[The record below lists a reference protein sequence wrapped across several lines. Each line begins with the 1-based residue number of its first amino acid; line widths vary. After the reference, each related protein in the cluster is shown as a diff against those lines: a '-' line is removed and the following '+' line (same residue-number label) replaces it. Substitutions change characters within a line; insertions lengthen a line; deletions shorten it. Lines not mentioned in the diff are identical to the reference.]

1 METITTASV
10 MAAVM
15 GITQAIKMLGLPSR
29 YAPITSIAVG
39 IAFAMF
45 FLKGNSPDI
54 VFGGLVMGLM
64 CSGIWSGTKA
74 LLGK

>member
-1 METITTASV
+1 MEIISTGSV

-29 YAPITSIAVG
+29 FAPITSVAVG

-45 FLKGNSPDI
+45 FLKTSTPEA
-54 VFGGLVMGLM
+54 VFAGIVMGLTV
-64 CSGIWSGTKA
+64 SGLYSGGKA

>member
-15 GITQAIKMLGLPSR
+15 GITQAIKMLGLPKR
-29 YAPITSIAVG
+29 YAPLTSVAVG
-39 IAFAMF
+39 IGFAMF
-45 FLKGNSPDI
+45 FFKDNAPEIIFAG
-54 VFGGLVMGLM
+54 VVMGLTV
-64 CSGIWSGTKA
+64 SGLYSSGKA